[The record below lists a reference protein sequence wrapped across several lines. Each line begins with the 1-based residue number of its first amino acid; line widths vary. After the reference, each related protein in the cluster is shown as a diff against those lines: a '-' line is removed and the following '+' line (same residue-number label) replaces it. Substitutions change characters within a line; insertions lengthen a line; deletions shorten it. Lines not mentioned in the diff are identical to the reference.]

1 MFDDSDTMR
10 RFLLQFHIVGT
21 HNCCCAFGATDAPMI
36 TTVNSLNT
44 QVTHNSPA
52 QYTAL
57 PRANMHLTIR
67 TGLAVLF
74 E

>member
-36 TTVNSLNT
+36 TTVNT
-44 QVTHNSPA
+44 QVTQQSRAVYSTPTSEH
-52 QYTAL
+52 AL
-57 PRANMHLTIR
+57 DYQNWPCS
-67 TGLAVLF
+67 AV
-74 E
+74 